1 MTDTDPRGPVDVLSD
16 MVKAAALRD
25 YSRRQRDVAEHFFRH
40 LYYLLNAE
48 QVEKE
53 DPGDGMGFTRWPAED
68 LTTLLRVLHL
78 DRIDKPPTRG
88 ELKEALTWLCGV
100 TARGT
105 FLAGN
110 PSDVEPA
117 WEREL
122 RWADRTENAT
132 QLRVENEQLRARLRE
147 LRELL
152 HSPLESST
160 P

>member
-1 MTDTDPRGPVDVLSD
+1 M
-16 MVKAAALRD
+16 
-25 YSRRQRDVAEHFFRH
+25 
-40 LYYLLNAE
+40 YYLLNAE

-53 DPGDGMGFTRWPAED
+53 NPGDGMGFARWPAED
-68 LTTLLRVLHL
+68 LATLLRVLHL

-105 FLAGN
+105 FLAG
-110 PSDVEPA
+110 PASEVEPA

-122 RWADRTENAT
+122 RWADRTAT
-132 QLRVENEQLRARLRE
+132 AKQLRVENEQLRARLRE

-152 HSPLESST
+152 HSPLESET